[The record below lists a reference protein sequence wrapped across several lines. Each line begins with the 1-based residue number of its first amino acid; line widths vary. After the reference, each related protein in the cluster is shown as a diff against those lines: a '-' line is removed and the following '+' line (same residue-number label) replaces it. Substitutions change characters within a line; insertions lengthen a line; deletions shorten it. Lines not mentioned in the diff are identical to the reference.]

1 MTSVADKRLAFRRLH
16 ERGCFV
22 IPNPWD
28 AGTARYLAHLGFSAL
43 ATTSGGAAFSMGLP
57 DGSVPLARMLTHIAE
72 IAAATELP
80 VSADFEN
87 GHADEPKQVGENV
100 RKCVDAGVAGLSIE
114 DFSGKGSD
122 PLYPIELGAERVRAA
137 REAIDRSGGGVLLTA
152 RAEGFLRGHPN
163 LDEIIRR
170 LSAYS
175 DAGADCLFAPG
186 ITEPEHIKAVVA
198 AVAPKPVNV
207 LVATASQVTLPEL
220 AALGV
225 RRISV
230 GSALA
235 RAAWGGFASAAKR
248 IAEGRFDGF
257 DQAMSGAELQNAF
270 RAYRGKGASG

>member
-1 MTSVADKRLAFRRLH
+1 MTSTADKRLAFKRLH

-57 DGSVPLARMLTHIAE
+57 DGSVPLPRMLTHIADVV
-72 IAAATELP
+72 AATELP
-80 VSADFEN
+80 VNADFEN
-87 GHADEPKQVGENV
+87 GHADAPAQVAENV

-122 PLYPIELGAERVRAA
+122 PLYPLELGAERVHAA
-137 REAIDRSGGGVLLTA
+137 REAIDASGGGVLLTA

-186 ITEPEHIKAVVA
+186 ITEPEHIRAVVA

-207 LVATASQVTLPEL
+207 LVATASSVTLPEL

-235 RAAWGGFASAAKR
+235 RAAWGGFATAAKR

-257 DQAMSGAELQNAF
+257 AQAMSGAELQNAF
-270 RAYRGKGASG
+270 RAYRGM